1 MARIM
6 RGNRIIV
13 VIIMTL
19 FIAVCLEASA
29 AGDAGL
35 RKQFEQMVSKLA
47 GMPVSVKDYR
57 MDYSTVHL
65 TGINI
70 GNPADPQQVSATIG
84 SLSATCDF
92 MSLMGGNLVLKEIS
106 IESCKARLPIKRQP
120 EQAGGK
126 KRQTASASQPLHP
139 ADLPFSQIKVLNLN
153 LSIIDADSGMQSV
166 MEIPATSI
174 NRTSDSKE
182 VRANLAGRIM
192 IDTSRKNSS
201 TPPEISA
208 SCSLALVL
216 AGNLRNPDTTIDLKL
231 ADGNCNIPDKKL
243 SMQNVSAGLSA
254 KGQFDRL
261 VIVGNILAASG
272 KIEVALASGSSSTF
286 AFPFTNMV
294 APVRFSG
301 GKLSVENARTS
312 LFGGTISGD
321 GTVFTDKVPLRF
333 EFEAAGSGIQA
344 ENFLAQ
350 NSTQQQAISGPI
362 DANLMASGDVTGL
375 NSLNGKGNLRMQN
388 GRYQT
393 PPVISPFLKIA
404 NLAEFSSGD
413 LQDASGTFVLD
424 KGILTTSDL
433 AASTAAGL
441 AFYRGNIG
449 LDTSLQGRLEL
460 RFAAAAVRKSDILRQ
475 ISTDGVS
482 AAIPTTVEGSLL
494 APVFPGFSL
503 GGLLEFGLKK
513 QGQKLL
519 QDMINPGAK
528 SPDSGQ
534 QKKNKGILGDLQNIF
549 KKKKSSGDN
558 LAPATNTAPV
568 KKEDP
573 LKKGLKNLFKF

>member
-1 MARIM
+1 MAM
-6 RGNRIIV
+6 
-13 VIIMTL
+13 L
-19 FIAVCLEASA
+19 LAVCLEAFA
-29 AGDAGL
+29 AENAGL

-70 GNPADPQQVSATIG
+70 GNPADPQQVSAVIG

-106 IESCKARLPIKRQP
+106 IDSCKARLPIKRRLEP
-120 EQAGGK
+120 EAAQK
-126 KRQTASASQPLHP
+126 KQTASASLTLYP

-153 LSIIDADSGMQSV
+153 LNIIDADSGLQSS
-166 MEIPATSI
+166 MEIPATDIS
-174 NRTSDSKE
+174 RSSDSKE
-182 VRANLAGRIM
+182 IRANLAGRIK
-192 IDTSRKNSS
+192 IDNSLKNTSAA
-201 TPPEISA
+201 PEFSA

-216 AGNLRNPDTTIDLKL
+216 SGNLRNPDTVMDLKVV
-231 ADGNCNIPDKKL
+231 DGYGNVPEKKL
-243 SMQNVSAGLSA
+243 TMQNMSAGLSA
-254 KGQFDRL
+254 RGQFDRL
-261 VIVGNILAASG
+261 VIVGNVMAAAG
-272 KIEVALASGSSSTF
+272 KIEVALASGSTSTF
-286 AFPFTNMV
+286 AFPFTNLV

-301 GKLSVENARTS
+301 NKLSVENARTS
-312 LFGGTISGD
+312 LFGGSISGD

-333 EFEAAGSGIQA
+333 EIEAAGNGIQA

-362 DANLMASGDVTGL
+362 NAVLMAAGDVPGINSHTGT
-375 NSLNGKGNLRMQN
+375 GHLRMQN

-393 PPVISPFLKIA
+393 PPVIAPFMKIA

-413 LQDASGTFVLD
+413 LQDASGTFVLE

-433 AASTAAGL
+433 AASTAAGQ

-460 RFAAAAVRKSDILRQ
+460 RFGSAAVRKSDILRQ
-475 ISTDGVS
+475 ISTDGSS
-482 AAIPTTVEGSLL
+482 AAIPTRVEGSLL

-503 GGLLEFGLKK
+503 GGLLELGLKK

-528 SPDSGQ
+528 SSDSSQ
-534 QKKNKGILGDLQNIF
+534 QQKNKGILGDLQNIF

-558 LAPATNTAPV
+558 LAPAAATSTAPV